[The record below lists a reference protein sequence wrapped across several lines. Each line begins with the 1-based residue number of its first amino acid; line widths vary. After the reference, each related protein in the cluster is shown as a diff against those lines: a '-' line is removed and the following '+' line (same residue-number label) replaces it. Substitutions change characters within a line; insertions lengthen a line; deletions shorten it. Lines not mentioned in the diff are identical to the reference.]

1 MKPTKKH
8 RAPTENERWA
18 LERLAAKLATLPKD
32 AESEAFQ
39 NEVYAVGKELIARE
53 PERDLRA
60 WFQTLYE
67 VLFGQTQ
74 GPRMGSFISLY
85 GRDETIALIRKAL
98 AGEAL
103 A

>member
-1 MKPTKKH
+1 M
-8 RAPTENERWA
+8 EE
-18 LERLAAKLATLPKD
+18 LAAKLGALPKD
-32 AESEAFQ
+32 AESESFQ

-53 PERDLRA
+53 PGRDLRA

-74 GPRMGSFISLY
+74 GPRMGSFIALY
-85 GRDETIALIRKAL
+85 GRDETIALIKKAL

-103 A
+103 G